1 MTYTAIFQTSDG
13 RLSSTKVDESNDRD
27 IAWKN
32 IHASRD
38 NQEACL
44 ILLIPGIHITYQHE
58 DLFKNAE

>member
-13 RLSSTKVDESNDRD
+13 QLSTTTISESNEKD

-32 IHASRD
+32 IHMNRD
-38 NQEACL
+38 DDQSCL
-44 ILLIPGIHITYQHE
+44 ILLIPGIHIAYRHE

>member
-13 RLSSTKVDESNDRD
+13 QLSTTTISESNDKD

-32 IHASRD
+32 IHMNRD
-38 NQEACL
+38 DKESCL
-44 ILLIPGIHITYQHE
+44 ILLIPGIHIAYRHE